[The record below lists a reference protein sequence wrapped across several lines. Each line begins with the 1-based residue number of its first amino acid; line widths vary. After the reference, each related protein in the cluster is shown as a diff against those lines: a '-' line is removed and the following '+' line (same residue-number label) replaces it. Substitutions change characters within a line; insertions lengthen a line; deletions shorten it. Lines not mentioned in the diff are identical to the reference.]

1 MTFKRGNIE
10 KQIQHVPNNVRWC
23 KKCVVSNQ
31 RPRIIFDEEGI
42 CSGCRNT
49 EYKNMTFG
57 KTSLWNGLYIDP
69 GE

>member
-1 MTFKRGNIE
+1 MAFKRGNIE

-31 RPRIIFDEEGI
+31 RPRIIFDGDGV

-49 EYKNMTFG
+49 EYKN
-57 KTSLWNGLYIDP
+57 NDIDWKLR
-69 GE
+69 EQQS